1 MTEIT
6 SQGSQYDEVLKTQV
20 IADYAVR
27 GNATR
32 VAETYNIPSNTVGS
46 WVRSE
51 WGQELLNEIRA
62 QNQDSHISKYHEL
75 TEQALDK
82 ALDAIKSLDELKASD
97 IKALIVGAATA
108 TDKSRLLMNQP
119 TSIKGDSSTVSGLVD
134 QFNKL
139 SQEQDRIRRDH
150 DNIQGSVVGNANAN
164 ENDSHS

>member
-6 SQGSQYDEVLKTQV
+6 AQGSQYDEVLKTQV

-51 WGQELLNEIRA
+51 WGQDLLNEIRA

-82 ALDAIKSLDELKASD
+82 ALDAIKSLPRDELKASD

-150 DNIQGSVVGNANAN
+150 DNIQGSVVDEAPG
-164 ENDSHS
+164 EG